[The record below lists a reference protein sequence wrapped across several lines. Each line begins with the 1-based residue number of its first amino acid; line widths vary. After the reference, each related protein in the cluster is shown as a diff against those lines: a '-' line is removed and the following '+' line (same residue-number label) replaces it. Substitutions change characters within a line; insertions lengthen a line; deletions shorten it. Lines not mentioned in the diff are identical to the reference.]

1 MTNARVIAI
10 TNLKGGSGKTST
22 AVPLACM
29 AARTG
34 KTVLLDLDPTGSA
47 AQWHA
52 AAGLEDLFTCQ
63 RITDEQL
70 APTLQQ
76 LNAQGDIQ
84 YVVLDTP
91 PVAKEVTL
99 QSMGEAD
106 LVLFPTHV
114 GSGDLAQ
121 LVQTLG
127 LLRLPLKANPALKYM
142 VVLNHA
148 GTMPAV
154 TRETRQVV
162 EEYGALVAATEI
174 PYRKTYIMA
183 KGSRPTADWWH
194 FEQLWREVLGALA

>member
-1 MTNARVIAI
+1 MTNARVITI

-29 AARTG
+29 AAKTG

-52 AAGLEDLFTCQ
+52 AAGLDDLFACQ

-70 APTLQQ
+70 APTLHQ
-76 LNAQGDIQ
+76 LNLQGDVQ

-154 TRETRQVV
+154 TRETRQIV
-162 EEYGALVAATEI
+162 EEYGASVAVTEI

-194 FEQLWREVLGALA
+194 FEKLWHEVREALA

>member
-1 MTNARVIAI
+1 MH
-10 TNLKGGSGKTST
+10 G
-22 AVPLACM
+22 
-29 AARTG
+29 
-34 KTVLLDLDPTGSA
+34 
-47 AQWHA
+47 
-52 AAGLEDLFTCQ
+52 AGLDDLFACQ

-76 LNAQGDIQ
+76 LNASGEVQ
-84 YVVLDTP
+84 YVLLDTP

-162 EEYGALVAATEI
+162 EEYGAAVATTEI

-194 FEQLWREVLGALA
+194 FEQLWREVQGALA